1 MARSA
6 EELAHG
12 QARILSNTSY
22 LLAATVIQKLVSLGY
37 FVYFV
42 RTIGPKDFG
51 HFEPIRTAIPIAL
64 ILIDFSFSVV
74 LTREVAKAPE
84 RVISYVNNVMSVKI
98 LLAIVALL
106 AGLAINA
113 FFPFSQVTR
122 TLLFL
127 AGCVVAFDMFTMTL
141 TAGLRGV
148 QIFRYEAFGIVA
160 TQLTTAV
167 LGIIG
172 LTLGFGLYGL
182 MVAILGGSIVNF
194 SYMLTMFR
202 RKLGAF
208 PKLSWD
214 GAVIRRFMIIALPIL
229 GAALLA
235 KLFTYADL
243 YFLLGSAGQTAVGI
257 YRAAHKIPFAL
268 EFVPAAF
275 AASLLPAMSY
285 YFVHAREHLTQV
297 FERALRY
304 LIIFS
309 IPIVVGVFI
318 LAEPFITKLFNR
330 VYLGAVEP
338 LRIMILALP
347 FIFLN
352 FPVGSFLIAT
362 NRQIWNTVNL
372 GVAVTINI
380 GLNLVLQ
387 PKLGANGAAIAILV
401 SYVLLLSLGLIQVWR
416 VAPFKLRTLLTI
428 FVQTV
433 AAAAIM
439 GLPLIFL
446 QEIFSPYFLIIP
458 AVGLYIATLFLFGT
472 LRLTDL
478 ALALRVVTRRGT

>member
-1 MARSA
+1 MPRPA
-6 EELAHG
+6 EEIAQG

-42 RTIGPKDFG
+42 RAIGPSDFG
-51 HFEPIRTAIPIAL
+51 HFEPIRTAVPIAL
-64 ILIDFSFSVV
+64 ILIDFSLSVV
-74 LTREVAKAPE
+74 LTREVAKAPD
-84 RVISYVNNVMSVKI
+84 RVLSYVNSILSVKI

-113 FFPFSQVTR
+113 FFPFSQTTR

-127 AGCVVAFDMFTMTL
+127 AGCVVAFDMFTMTF
-141 TAGLRGV
+141 TAALRGIQV
-148 QIFRYEAFGIVA
+148 FRYEAFGIVA
-160 TQLTTAV
+160 TQLTSTGA
-167 LGIIG
+167 GIIG
-172 LTLGFGLYGL
+172 LKLGFGLYAL
-182 MVAILGGSIVNF
+182 MIAILLGSVVNF
-194 SYMLTMFR
+194 TYLLIMFR

-208 PKLSWD
+208 PRLGWD
-214 GAVIRRFMIIALPIL
+214 SSLLRRFFGIAVPIL

-243 YFLLGSAGQTAVGI
+243 YLLLGNAGQTAVGI

-285 YFVHAREHLTQV
+285 YFVHAREHLTHV
-297 FERALRY
+297 FERSLRY

-309 IPIVVGVFI
+309 VPIVVGVFI
-318 LAEPFITKLFNR
+318 LAEPFVTKLFNR
-330 VYLGAVEP
+330 VYLAAVDP

-362 NRQIWNTVNL
+362 NRQVWNTVNL
-372 GVAVTINI
+372 GAAVIVNI
-380 GLNLVLQ
+380 GLNLILQ
-387 PKLGANGAAIAILV
+387 PAYGASGAAIAVLI
-401 SYVLLLSLGLIQVWR
+401 SYVLLLTLGIIQVWR
-416 VAPFKLRTLLTI
+416 VAPFKLRVTATILLQT
-428 FVQTV
+428 TV
-433 AAAAIM
+433 A
-439 GLPLIFL
+439 
-446 QEIFSPYFLIIP
+446 
-458 AVGLYIATLFLFGT
+458 
-472 LRLTDL
+472 
-478 ALALRVVTRRGT
+478 

>member
-1 MARSA
+1 MSRPA
-6 EELAHG
+6 EEIAQG

-42 RTIGPKDFG
+42 RTIGPSDFG

-64 ILIDFSFSVV
+64 ILIDFSLSVV
-74 LTREVAKAPE
+74 LIREVAKTPE
-84 RVISYVNNVMSVKI
+84 RVLTYVNNILSVKI

-113 FFPFSQVTR
+113 FFPFSQTTR
-122 TLLFL
+122 ILLFL

-141 TAGLRGV
+141 TAALRGIQV
-148 QIFRYEAFGIVA
+148 FRYEAFGIVA
-160 TQLTTAV
+160 TQLATAGI
-167 LGIIG
+167 GIIG
-172 LTLGFGLYGL
+172 LKLGFGLYGL
-182 MVAILGGSIVNF
+182 MVAILVGSMVNF
-194 SYMLTMFR
+194 IYLLVMFR

-208 PKLSWD
+208 PKPSWD
-214 GAVIRRFMIIALPIL
+214 SALLRRFFGIAVPIL

-243 YFLLGSAGQTAVGI
+243 YLLLGNAGQTAVGL

-285 YFVHAREHLTQV
+285 YFVHSREHLTHV

-330 VYLGAVEP
+330 VYLEAVDP
-338 LRIMILALP
+338 LRIMVLALP

-362 NRQIWNTVNL
+362 NRQVWNTVNL
-372 GVAVTINI
+372 GATVVVNI
-380 GLNLVLQ
+380 GLNLLLQ
-387 PKLGANGAAIAILV
+387 PKLGAIGAAIAVLV
-401 SYVLLLSLGLIQVWR
+401 SYVLLFSLGIIQVFR
-416 VAPFKLRTLLTI
+416 VAPFKVRVILTI
-428 FVQTV
+428 VLQTTV
-433 AAAAIM
+433 AAAIM

-446 QEIFSPYFLIIP
+446 QEIFSPYFLVLP
-458 AVGLYIATLFLFGT
+458 ATGLYLATLFLFGT
-472 LRLTDL
+472 LRLTDI
-478 ALALRVVTRRGT
+478 ALVLRVVTRRGA